1 MHIII
6 IIKCKNIHINCP
18 ADDPRSADDS
28 PQPAASAASAE
39 GERYNYTQLNLV
51 FCLIAEAGTGTLEL
65 VVNFTMSLFRCSRLC
80 SKSYN
85 CSSRSSNSSSRSP
98 ILIIKS
104 KLNIFVS
111 EAN

>member
-39 GERYNYTQLNLV
+39 GERYVQLHTIEIIILSHSRDGNR
-51 FCLIAEAGTGTLEL
+51 
-65 VVNFTMSLFRCSRLC
+65 NFKISC
-80 SKSYN
+80 
-85 CSSRSSNSSSRSP
+85 
-98 ILIIKS
+98 
-104 KLNIFVS
+104 
-111 EAN
+111 